1 MIDRNTLFFW
11 HILFNSNSSSAC
23 FHRNPFCFH
32 MDILPAEDTLK
43 EIQPVSDDIEERL
56 EKLRR
61 RELLPANVLIEL
73 CDKVLVGDFSHF
85 LGKRNNT

>member
-1 MIDRNTLFFW
+1 
-11 HILFNSNSSSAC
+11 
-23 FHRNPFCFH
+23 

-61 RELLPANVLIEL
+61 RELLPADVLIEL
-73 CDKVLVGDFSHF
+73 CDKVLVSDFSHF